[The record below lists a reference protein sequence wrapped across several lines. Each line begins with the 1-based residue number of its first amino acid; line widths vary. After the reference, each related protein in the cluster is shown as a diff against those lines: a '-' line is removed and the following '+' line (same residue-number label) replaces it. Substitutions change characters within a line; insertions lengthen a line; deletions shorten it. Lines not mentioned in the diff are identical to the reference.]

1 MLLFYFCSKM
11 ITEIL
16 LSVVVV
22 EFAIIIIG
30 FTYDSKPE
38 LSEEIRAKLYS

>member
-16 LSVVVV
+16 LSVVV
-22 EFAIIIIG
+22 ELAIIIIG